1 MWEWVSDQVFKMVW
15 LNDLAGRLLEFFGV
29 SLDSKLGSS
38 LQFFIFDTIK
48 IFILMSVLIFTMG
61 VIQSFFPPEKTKVIL
76 GGLKAAGK
84 GIS

>member
-15 LNDLAGRLLEFFGV
+15 LNDLAGRLLEFFGM

-48 IFILMSVLIFTMG
+48 I
-61 VIQSFFPPEKTKVIL
+61 
-76 GGLKAAGK
+76 
-84 GIS
+84 